1 MYSFREPCPK
11 MLGFTTVELLMTIV
25 LLAVLTGIA
34 LPSYSAYVDRARN
47 KRAQTDILTMQ
58 LRITR
63 FFTDQS
69 RYPDDLSEIGAVPT
83 DPWGSPYQYL
93 NITTVKGKGAVRK
106 DKHLNPL
113 NSDFDLYSIGKDG
126 DSKPPLSAKAS
137 KDDTLRARDG
147 SFVGLGA
154 DF

>member
-1 MYSFREPCPK
+1 MW
-11 MLGFTTVELLMTIV
+11 
-25 LLAVLTGIA
+25 
-34 LPSYSAYVDRARN
+34 RN
-47 KRAQTDILTMQ
+47 KLAQTDILTMQ

-83 DPWGSPYQYL
+83 DPWGNPYQYL
-93 NITTVKGKGAVRK
+93 NITTVKVKDKVKVRK
-106 DKHLNPL
+106 DKHLKPL

-126 DSKPPLSAKAS
+126 DSKPSLGAKAS
-137 KDDTLRARDG
+137 QDDTLRARDG